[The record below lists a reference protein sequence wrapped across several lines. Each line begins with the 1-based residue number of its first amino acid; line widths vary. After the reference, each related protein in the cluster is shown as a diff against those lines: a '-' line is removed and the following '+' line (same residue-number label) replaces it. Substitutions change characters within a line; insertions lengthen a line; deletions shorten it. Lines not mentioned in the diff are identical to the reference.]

1 MNDKPIFWY
10 VLLNRSSNTIVVL
23 AMVLLM
29 LFAGLAA
36 CAAVFVPI
44 FYPCDRTD
52 LSIYLWKY
60 LWNISS
66 LLFGAV
72 VGLFSG
78 IKVRPVQ

>member
-1 MNDKPIFWY
+1 MNDKPILWY
-10 VLLNRSSNTIVVL
+10 VLLNPSSNTIVVL

-29 LFAGLAA
+29 LFAGLFA
-36 CAAVFVPI
+36 CAAVLVPI
-44 FYPCDRTD
+44 FYPQDKTD
-52 LSIYLWKY
+52 PSIY

-72 VGLFSG
+72 VGFFSG